1 MPFQGPTPGAEGSM
15 VNANGQ
21 FDMNAMMMMGMV
33 RKNDILLKMN
43 HISEAYISWDT
54 QSLSNSGLEA
64 IGSCISISNY

>member
-33 RKNDILLKMN
+33 REN
-43 HISEAYISWDT
+43 YIFV
-54 QSLSNSGLEA
+54 QN
-64 IGSCISISNY
+64 

>member
-33 RKNDILLKMN
+33 RKN
-43 HISEAYISWDT
+43 YIFVK
-54 QSLSNSGLEA
+54 N
-64 IGSCISISNY
+64 

>member
-33 RKNDILLKMN
+33 RKKMTFLLKN
-43 HISEAYISWDT
+43 EPY
-54 QSLSNSGLEA
+54 
-64 IGSCISISNY
+64 